1 MLPQQPCTCELPENT
16 FYGRQLLTC
25 VMKQLYFNNTI
36 LHHVTM
42 WTPVH
47 GYNTQVS
54 LWLST
59 MRLVKVGFHFLLLNR
74 YCSRCGAHCRLQLRR
89 LKLVQGQLEFVA
101 QHKQRGWH
109 PRGEELSGP
118 VVQEWS
124 KLFVNVQPCAMC
136 ALMPFLCV
144 WLRCSTPPFTWGFY
158 EFLCWPGRMW
168 NLLRGIRV
176 HYLLW
181 LCLGDPSRQSQS
193 PECLQSPWSWLRP
206 LVWLWAT

>member
-1 MLPQQPCTCELPENT
+1 
-16 FYGRQLLTC
+16 
-25 VMKQLYFNNTI
+25 
-36 LHHVTM
+36 M

-136 ALMPFLCV
+136 ALMPFLSDWGALLPHSRGGSMNSFVGQVGCEIFWEELGSIICCDCV
-144 WLRCSTPPFTWGFY
+144 WETPAGK
-158 EFLCWPGRMW
+158 
-168 NLLRGIRV
+168 V
-176 HYLLW
+176 
-181 LCLGDPSRQSQS
+181 S
-193 PECLQSPWSWLRP
+193 LQSVYNHPGHDWGHWYDFGPHRVKVVGHHQEP
-206 LVWLWAT
+206 LMVGYPVGFPANV